1 MVGVTQDGI
10 LVGLATGGTG
20 GHVFPAEALAKE
32 LTGRGY
38 RLVLITD
45 QRGEKFGGQLDAI
58 ERHMIR
64 ASAVSGVGLLG
75 RIKAAINLAAGFL
88 QARKILRRLRPDV
101 VVGFGGYPSVPTM
114 LAAGR
119 NSHIR
124 TAIHEQNAVL
134 GRANRLLAPR
144 MDKIA
149 TAFDE
154 TAELRPSDRQRAVHT
169 GNPVRPAISALSGT
183 PYEPAAQDG
192 PFELL
197 IVGGSQG
204 AKILG
209 EVIPAALKRLSPE
222 KIARLRIAQQTRPE
236 QIEDVRAAYAEAGIE
251 AEVMSF
257 FNDMPEKLAKAHLV
271 VCRAGAS
278 TIAELTTAG
287 RPSLLVPYRYAVDD
301 HQTVNAA
308 RLCDAAGAWLIPE
321 PDLTAEILAQR
332 LEDLMDQPHTLAT
345 AAQAAARTG
354 APDAARSLADLVA
367 ELAGAKPQA
376 AAAQAGKEAV
386 A

>member
-1 MVGVTQDGI
+1 MVGIAQDGI

-32 LTGRGY
+32 LAGRGY

-45 QRGEKFGGQLDAI
+45 QRGEQFGGQLDAI

-75 RIKAAINLAAGFL
+75 RIKAAVNLAAGYL
-88 QARKILRRLRPDV
+88 QARKILRRLRPNV

-154 TAELRPSDRQRAVHT
+154 TAELRPSDKRRAVRT

-183 PYEPAAQDG
+183 PYTPAPPDG
-192 PFELL
+192 PFDLL

-209 EVIPAALKRLSPE
+209 DVVPAALKLLPAE
-222 KIARLRIAQQTRPE
+222 NTARLRIAQQTRAE
-236 QIEDVRAAYAEAGIE
+236 QIDDVRTAYADAGID
-251 AEVMSF
+251 AEVMNF
-257 FNDMPEKLAKAHLV
+257 FNDMPERLARAHLV
-271 VCRAGAS
+271 VSRAGAS

-287 RPSLLVPYRYAVDD
+287 RPALLVPYRYAVDD

-321 PDLTAEILAQR
+321 PDLTPEILAQR

-367 ELAGAKPQA
+367 DLAGANSRTETAP
-376 AAAQAGKEAV
+376 AGKEAV

>member
-1 MVGVTQDGI
+1 MVGIAQDGI

-45 QRGEKFGGQLDAI
+45 QRGEQFGGQLDAI

-64 ASAVSGVGLLG
+64 ASAVSGMGLLG
-75 RIKAAINLAAGFL
+75 RIKAVVNLAAGYF

-154 TAELRPSDRQRAVHT
+154 TAELKPSDTQRAVRT
-169 GNPVRPAISALSGT
+169 GNPVRPAISALSGA
-183 PYEPAAQDG
+183 PYRPAATDG
-192 PFELL
+192 PFDLL

-209 EVIPAALKRLSPE
+209 DVVPAALKMLPAE
-222 KIARLRIAQQTRPE
+222 KTARLRIAQQTRAE
-236 QIEDVRAAYAEAGIE
+236 QLDEVRAAYADAGIE
-251 AEVMSF
+251 AEVMNF
-257 FNDMPEKLAKAHLV
+257 FNDMPDRLARAHLV
-271 VCRAGAS
+271 LSRAGAS

-287 RPSLLVPYRYAVDD
+287 RPALLVPYRYAVDD

-321 PDLTAEILAQR
+321 PDLTPDILAQR

-367 ELAGAKPQA
+367 ELAGAKSKA
-376 AAAQAGKEAV
+376 TTAHAGKEAV